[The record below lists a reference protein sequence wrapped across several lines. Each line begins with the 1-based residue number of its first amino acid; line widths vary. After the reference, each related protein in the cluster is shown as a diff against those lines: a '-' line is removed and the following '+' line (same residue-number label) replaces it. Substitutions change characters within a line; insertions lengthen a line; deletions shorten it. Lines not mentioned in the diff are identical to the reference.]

1 MATHALS
8 PAVPAYRSGLYE
20 WLTTTDHKKI
30 GIMYVIN
37 SFLFFLIG
45 GVFALLVRSE
55 LAFPKI
61 QIFTN
66 EHVYNESFSIHATV
80 MIFLF
85 IIPMLAGLGNFAV
98 PLMIGAPDM
107 AFPRVNALS
116 FWMLPLGGILLL
128 AGFLTPGGA
137 AAAGWTSYP
146 PLSERLPLSSPG
158 PGQDLWIASIIL
170 IGTSS
175 ILGGINFLVT
185 IFKMRAPG
193 LTLFRMPIMVWT
205 MLVTSVLV
213 VMATPVIT
221 SALVMLYIDRN
232 LGGSFFLPEHGGQ
245 AVLYQNVFWFYSHPA
260 VYVMVL
266 PAMGVISEVLPVFSR
281 KPLFGY
287 KAFIFATAGIGAL
300 GFSVWAHHMFTTGAV
315 FLPFFALM
323 TFMIAVPTG
332 VKMFNWVFTMFRGQL
347 TFSTPM
353 LFAIGF
359 LTMFL
364 IGGING
370 AFSAAV
376 PVDFALHDTYWVVAH
391 LHYVL
396 FGGSVF
402 GVFAG
407 IYYWFPKMT
416 GRMLDEGLG
425 KLHFILMFVGF
436 NLTFFPMHMLGI
448 QGMPRRI
455 ADYADPSW
463 NGWNLLATIGGF
475 IIAASMLPFLWNV
488 FISLRN
494 GKVAG
499 DDPWEGNTLEW
510 ATSSPPPP
518 YNFDRLPEIRSERP
532 VFDARHGLVD
542 HAATAPLERP
552 EGLPTIGPGEEGP
565 HS

>member
-8 PAVPAYRSGLYE
+8 PAVPAYRGGLYE

-45 GVFALLVRSE
+45 GIFALLVRTE
-55 LAFPKI
+55 LAAPGI
-61 QIFTN
+61 QLFTN
-66 EHVYNESFSIHATV
+66 EHVYNEAFSIHATV

-85 IIPMLAGLGNFAV
+85 IIPMLAGLGNLAV
-98 PLMIGAPDM
+98 PLMIAAPDM
-107 AFPRVNALS
+107 AFPRVTALS
-116 FWMLPLGGILLL
+116 FWMLPLGGMLLL

-158 PGQDLWIASIIL
+158 PGQDLWIAAIIL

-193 LTLFRMPIMVWT
+193 MTLFRMPIMVWT
-205 MLVTSVLV
+205 ILVTSVLV

-221 SALVMLYIDRN
+221 SALVMLYIDRDY
-232 LGGSFFLPEHGGQ
+232 GGSFFNFQTGGIP
-245 AVLYQNVFWFYSHPA
+245 VLYQNVFWFYSHPA

-315 FLPFFALM
+315 FLPFFSLL
-323 TFMIAVPTG
+323 TFLIAVPTG

-347 TFSTPM
+347 TFSTP
-353 LFAIGF
+353 LIFAIGF

-425 KLHFILMFVGF
+425 KIHFALMFIGF

-448 QGMPRRI
+448 KGMPRRI
-455 ADYADPSW
+455 ADYSSSAGW
-463 NGWNLLATIGGF
+463 NDWNLLATIGGF
-475 IIAASMLPFLWNV
+475 IIAISVLPFIWNV
-488 FISLRN
+488 FVSLRN
-494 GKVAG
+494 GKIAG
-499 DDPWEGNTLEW
+499 DDPWEANTLEW

-518 YNFDRLPEIRSERP
+518 YNFDRLPDIRSERP
-532 VFDARHGLVD
+532 LFDQRHGTVGGDGHGGGGARQLPAGEA
-542 HAATAPLERP
+542 HA
-552 EGLPTIGPGEEGP
+552 
-565 HS
+565 